1 MTLTATNT
9 STELVDI
16 LKAMTVAQQNII
28 RQGHDAYINRRLCFF
43 VKWPASKAD
52 AQSLIPE
59 YVQEIAPGQFQL
71 TDVGV
76 NLYRAWLHQPAARP
90 GADKQPAG
98 YHGTRHS
105 RNWVVRDMF
114 EQKLPSNGLAA
125 TPAAATDTPEVEAV
139 EVSDAP
145 VAATE
150 PVHEPAPVLPRA
162 RTNRMDGIPPYKP
175 SEPMHEPAPIPPTPP
190 QPPMP
195 PTPPAVV
202 QLDLT
207 AFMQP
212 LLAQIAALEAKL
224 AAVSAPPAP
233 QPRPVARRK
242 SNAAMSMPVL
252 V

>member
-9 STELVDI
+9 STDLLDI
-16 LKAMTVAQQNII
+16 LKAMPVAQQNII
-28 RQGHDAYINRRLCFF
+28 RQGYDAYTNRRLCFF

-71 TDVGV
+71 TDLGV

-90 GADKQPAG
+90 GADKQPVG

-114 EQKLPSNGLAA
+114 EQKLPNNGLVA
-125 TPAAATDTPEVEAV
+125 TPATTDTPVAEAV
-139 EVSDAP
+139 EVSDTP

-150 PVHEPAPVLPRA
+150 SV
-162 RTNRMDGIPPYKP
+162 
-175 SEPMHEPAPIPPTPP
+175 HEPAPIPPTPP
-190 QPPMP
+190 QPPIP
-195 PTPPAVV
+195 PTTAAVV

-224 AAVSAPPAP
+224 AAVAAPTP
-233 QPRPVARRK
+233 QPRPAVRRK
-242 SNAAMSMPVL
+242 SNAAMPMTVL

>member
-9 STELVDI
+9 SAELVDI
-16 LKAMTVAQQNII
+16 LKGMTVAQQNII
-28 RQGHDAYINRRLCFF
+28 RQGHDAYVNRRLCFF

-59 YVQEIAPGQFQL
+59 YVQEVAPSQFQL
-71 TDVGV
+71 TDLGV
-76 NLYRAWLHQPAARP
+76 NLYRAWLHQPPARP

-105 RNWVVRDMF
+105 RNWVVSDLW
-114 EQKLPSNGLAA
+114 EQKLPVAA
-125 TPAAATDTPEVEAV
+125 TNTEPAAEPAVV
-139 EVSDAP
+139 EVSEIFQHPA
-145 VAATE
+145 AATE
-150 PVHEPAPVLPRA
+150 PV
-162 RTNRMDGIPPYKP
+162 
-175 SEPMHEPAPIPPTPP
+175 HEPAPIPPTPP

-195 PTPPAVV
+195 PTPAAVV

-224 AAVSAPPAP
+224 AAVAAPPAP

-242 SNAAMSMPVL
+242 SNAAMPMPVL

>member
-9 STELVDI
+9 STDLLDI
-16 LKAMTVAQQNII
+16 LKGMTVAQQNII
-28 RQGHDAYINRRLCFF
+28 RQGYDAYTNRRLCFF

-71 TDVGV
+71 TDLGV

-114 EQKLPSNGLAA
+114 EQKLPVAA
-125 TPAAATDTPEVEAV
+125 INAEPTTEPAVVEVSEIFQPPAAATEPTHESGK
-139 EVSDAP
+139 VSEHFTAL
-145 VAATE
+145 V
-150 PVHEPAPVLPRA
+150 
-162 RTNRMDGIPPYKP
+162 
-175 SEPMHEPAPIPPTPP
+175 PPTPP
-190 QPPMP
+190 QPPVP
-195 PTPPAVV
+195 PTPAAVV

-224 AAVSAPPAP
+224 AAATQPTP

-242 SNAAMSMPVL
+242 SNAAMPMTVL